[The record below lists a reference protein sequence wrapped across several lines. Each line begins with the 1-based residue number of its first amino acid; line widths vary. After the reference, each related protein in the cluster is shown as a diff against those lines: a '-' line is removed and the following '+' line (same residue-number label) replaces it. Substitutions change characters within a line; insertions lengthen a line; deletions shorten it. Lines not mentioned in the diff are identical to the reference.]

1 MSNNGKFKSNVI
13 ASSGFDDCSML
24 RLSARLFF
32 LTMFFSALQ
41 KNPQFYFDTL
51 TQMILI

>member
-32 LTMFFSALQ
+32 LTMFFFCASEKSA
-41 KNPQFYFDTL
+41 
-51 TQMILI
+51 ILF